1 MLSSVNKLWEGQVD
15 FEKRYASSSP
25 KALEESFLGV
35 FCSVVHASGYGCENS
50 MGKMGTVCSWH

>member
-1 MLSSVNKLWEGQVD
+1 MLNTVNELREGQVG

-35 FCSVVHASGYGCENS
+35 FCSVVHVSGYGCENS
-50 MGKMGTVCSWH
+50 IGKMGTVCSRH